1 MNFLVGASALPRL
14 YCQCLWLI
22 AFFCGSGAT
31 AALST
36 SLTQIRAYLLTSQ
49 RLSLSLT
56 RPGQFLGTQSGH
68 FLSSSP
74 EILLRRSRHDAVH
87 RQGWGGSGGGG
98 GSPPGS
104 TGVRHKIHKNSP
116 YISGQASFS
125 LCRDGVKLCH
135 GPGISIKRPPQPLAS
150 SSAAGPE
157 KIHKL
162 IRQDSPAAWD
172 RSADKFH
179 VNFPDSLMPR
189 LKTGSKTIQNGDL
202 FSNVFQRSAVSVQEA
217 ARTEKP
223 RLQRRPRFPP
233 RAGRG
238 DKVRIVRAGG
248 EEREVE
254 RKQSS
259 VR

>member
-14 YCQCLWLI
+14 CCQCLWLI

-56 RPGQFLGTQSGH
+56 HPGQFLGTQSGH
-68 FLSSSP
+68 FLSSSL

-87 RQGWGGSGGGG
+87 RQRGGGG
-98 GSPPGS
+98 GGEGVWGWEVGGRGSPPGS

-135 GPGISIKRPPQPLAS
+135 GPGISIKRPPT
-150 SSAAGPE
+150 
-157 KIHKL
+157 
-162 IRQDSPAAWD
+162 
-172 RSADKFH
+172 
-179 VNFPDSLMPR
+179 PR
-189 LKTGSKTIQNGDL
+189 LLLRRRTRENTQADPAGFPGSLGSL
-202 FSNVFQRSAVSVQEA
+202 S
-217 ARTEKP
+217 
-223 RLQRRPRFPP
+223 
-233 RAGRG
+233 G
-238 DKVRIVRAGG
+238 
-248 EEREVE
+248 
-254 RKQSS
+254 
-259 VR
+259 